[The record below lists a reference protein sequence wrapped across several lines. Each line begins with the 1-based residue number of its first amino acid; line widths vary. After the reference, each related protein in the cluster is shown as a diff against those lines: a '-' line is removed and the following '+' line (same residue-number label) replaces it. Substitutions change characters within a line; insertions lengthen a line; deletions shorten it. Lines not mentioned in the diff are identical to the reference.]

1 MVVDKDKKQMAVI
14 DIGGQVRHGEEL
26 DIAAVETWLKN
37 QGVNL
42 QGHAKVTQY
51 SGGASNWTYRLAY
64 DNADLIL
71 RRPPKG
77 TKAKSAHDMA
87 REYNVQKYLAPFY
100 PVLPE
105 MIALCQDE
113 SVIGCDFYVMKR
125 IEGIIPRAN
134 LPKELQLDEQQVQQL
149 CLNVLDKLIELHQ
162 VPYQGTELEK
172 LGKGEGYCR
181 RQVEGWDA
189 RYSMALTP
197 NVPDFAFV
205 REWLQQHIPADSKTC
220 VIHND
225 WRFDNV
231 ILDPQQPTQVIGVLD
246 WEMATLGD
254 PLMDLGSALA
264 YWIQDDDDALM
275 KSSRRQPT
283 NLKGMLTRQQVVDYY
298 LDKTGLKPDN
308 WAFYEVF
315 GLFRLA
321 VIAQQIYYRYYHQQT
336 DNPAFKDFW
345 ILIHAL
351 HIRALKL
358 IAQGDTQAQQ
368 LIPEYG
374 AKLKEILKG

>member
-1 MVVDKDKKQMAVI
+1 MAVI
-14 DIGGQVRHGEEL
+14 DVGGQVRHGEEL
-26 DIAAVETWLKN
+26 DIVAVENWLKE
-37 QGVNL
+37 QGVEL
-42 QGHAKVTQY
+42 QGQAQVTQY
-51 SGGASNWTYRLAY
+51 SGGASNWTYRLQY

-87 REYNVQKYLAPFY
+87 REYNVQKHLVLFY

-105 MIALCQDE
+105 MIALCQDD

-134 LPKELQLDEQQVQQL
+134 LPKELQLDQSQVQQL

-172 LGKGEGYCR
+172 LGKGDGYCR

-189 RYSMALTP
+189 RYQKALTP

-205 REWLQQHIPADSKTC
+205 RQWLLEHIPADSKTC

-231 ILDPQQPTQVIGVLD
+231 ILDPKNPTQVIGVLD

-264 YWIQDDDDALM
+264 YWVEDTDNQIFKAT
-275 KSSRRQPT
+275 RRQPT
-283 NLKGMLTRQQVVDYY
+283 HLKGMFTRQQVVDYY
-298 LDKTGLKPDN
+298 LQKTGLSTDN
-308 WAFYEVF
+308 WTFYEVF
-315 GLFRLA
+315 GIFRLA
-321 VIAQQIYYRYYHQQT
+321 VIAQQIYYRYYHKQT
-336 DNPAFKDFW
+336 NNPAFKDFW
-345 ILIHAL
+345 IVIHAL

-358 IAQGDTQAQQ
+358 IGLQKIEANELAQKY
-368 LIPEYG
+368 I
-374 AKLKEILKG
+374 AKFKELMPK